1 MPPQRRRSAPS
12 ARERAAAVAERQ
24 GDRNAVLASSA
35 SARGKNE
42 CDVRSRTLGQASRRT
57 ASLGPA
63 RTDGSSRLGL
73 DGGPSFD
80 RRCSFVPARR
90 ARRAS
95 YQTSS
100 TGAPAPTFSTASAA
114 LASHCTTPHRRVRV
128 PSCDLRKEPRV
139 VTSILRTFIIII
151 FLLWKRN

>member
-1 MPPQRRRSAPS
+1 MAHTHGARSAVRNQTQRVRNAWRRGRRRCGG
-12 ARERAAAVAERQ
+12 Q

-35 SARGKNE
+35 SARGKNG

-128 PSCDLRKEPRV
+128 PSCDLRAAPVGE
-139 VTSILRTFIIII
+139 L
-151 FLLWKRN
+151 